1 MPCLLGS
8 FAIQW
13 IVLDKIKQTLIEG
26 LTSKLKIHHSVY
38 RLPCTSEFLEELI
51 SNTLSEA
58 GYINDWQPNRSHSIS
73 VDMSLESGESFSVKS
88 GVYANNT
95 LTFSGSRLGKY
106 QTLDA
111 MISSVV
117 DNSADYYVCLAKSD
131 QDWSSV
137 PAKNEKKVY
146 YLFIFDSK
154 TLIYDSGVWNKV
166 ETKSGGYNYVMES
179 IGLSARINTSMSS
192 QLWTSVNESLIG
204 APTKLEIN
212 V

>member
-1 MPCLLGS
+1 M
-8 FAIQW
+8 
-13 IVLDKIKQTLIEG
+13 LDNIKQILIEG

-51 SNTLSEA
+51 ANTFTENGL
-58 GYINDWQPNRSHSIS
+58 INDWQPNRSHSIS
-73 VDMSLESGESFSVKS
+73 VDMSLESGESFSIKS

-117 DNSADYYVCLAKSD
+117 DNSAKYYVCLAKAD

-137 PAKNEKKVY
+137 PAENEVKTY
-146 YLFIFDSK
+146 YLFIFDAQ

-166 ETKSGGYNYVMES
+166 QTKSGGYNYVMES
-179 IGLSARINTSMSS
+179 IGMSARINTSMSS

-204 APTKLEIN
+204 APTKLEIL
-212 V
+212 

>member
-1 MPCLLGS
+1 
-8 FAIQW
+8 
-13 IVLDKIKQTLIEG
+13 VLDNIKQILIEG

-51 SNTLSEA
+51 ANTFTENGL
-58 GYINDWQPNRSHSIS
+58 INDWQPNRSHSIS

-117 DNSADYYVCLAKSD
+117 DNSADYYVCLAKCD
-131 QDWSSV
+131 QDWSPV
-137 PAKNEKKVY
+137 PAENEKKVY

-166 ETKSGGYNYVMES
+166 QTKSGGYNYVMES
-179 IGLSARINTSMSS
+179 IGMSARINTSMSS

-204 APTKLEIN
+204 SPTKLDIQ
-212 V
+212 

>member
-1 MPCLLGS
+1 
-8 FAIQW
+8 
-13 IVLDKIKQTLIEG
+13 VLDNIKQILIEG

-51 SNTLSEA
+51 ANTFTEKGLT
-58 GYINDWQPNRSHSIS
+58 NDWQPNRSHSVS
-73 VDMSLESGESFSVKS
+73 VDMSLESGESFSIKS

-117 DNSADYYVCLAKSD
+117 DNSAKYYVCLAKSEE
-131 QDWSSV
+131 DWSSV
-137 PAKNEKKVY
+137 PAENEKKVY
-146 YLFIFDSK
+146 YLFVFDSQ

-166 ETKSGGYNYVMES
+166 QTKSGGYNYVMES
-179 IGLSARINTSMSS
+179 IGMSARINTSMSS
-192 QLWTSVNESLIG
+192 QLWTSVNESLVG
-204 APTKLEIN
+204 APMKLEIA
-212 V
+212 

>member
-1 MPCLLGS
+1 
-8 FAIQW
+8 
-13 IVLDKIKQTLIEG
+13 VLDNIKQILIEG

-51 SNTLSEA
+51 ANTFTESGL
-58 GYINDWQPNRSHSIS
+58 INDWQPNRSHSIS

-117 DNSADYYVCLAKSD
+117 DNSAKYYVCLAKAD

-137 PAKNEKKVY
+137 PAENEKKVY
-146 YLFIFDSK
+146 YLFIFDAQ
-154 TLIYDSGVWNKV
+154 TLIYDNGLWNKV
-166 ETKSGGYNYVMES
+166 QTKSGGYNYVMES
-179 IGLSARINTSMSS
+179 IGMSARINTSMSS

-204 APTKLEIN
+204 SPTKLEI

>member
-1 MPCLLGS
+1 MLNN
-8 FAIQW
+8 
-13 IVLDKIKQTLIEG
+13 IKQILIEG

-51 SNTLSEA
+51 ANTFTENGL
-58 GYINDWQPNRSHSIS
+58 INDWQPNRSHSIS

-111 MISSVV
+111 MVSSVV
-117 DNSADYYVCLAKSD
+117 DNSAKYYVCLAKSEE
-131 QDWSSV
+131 DWSSV
-137 PAKNEKKVY
+137 PAENEMKVY
-146 YLFIFDSK
+146 YLFVFDSQ

-166 ETKSGGYNYVMES
+166 QTKSGGYNYVMES

-204 APTKLEIN
+204 APTKLEIL
-212 V
+212 

>member
-1 MPCLLGS
+1 
-8 FAIQW
+8 
-13 IVLDKIKQTLIEG
+13 VLDNIKQILIEG

-38 RLPCTSEFLEELI
+38 RLSCTSEFLEELI
-51 SNTLSEA
+51 SNTLTEA

-73 VDMSLESGESFSVKS
+73 VDMSLESGESFSIKS

-117 DNSADYYVCLAKSD
+117 DNSAKYYVCLAKAEE
-131 QDWSSV
+131 DWSSV
-137 PAKNEKKVY
+137 PAENEVKTY
-146 YLFIFDSK
+146 YLFIFDSQ

-166 ETKSGGYNYVMES
+166 QTKSGGYNYVMES

-204 APTKLEIN
+204 APTKLEIF
-212 V
+212 

>member
-1 MPCLLGS
+1 
-8 FAIQW
+8 
-13 IVLDKIKQTLIEG
+13 VLDNIKQILIEG

-51 SNTLSEA
+51 ANTFTENGL
-58 GYINDWQPNRSHSIS
+58 INDWQPNRSHSIS
-73 VDMSLESGESFSVKS
+73 VDMSLESGESFSIKS

-117 DNSADYYVCLAKSD
+117 DNSAKYYVCLAKAD

-137 PAKNEKKVY
+137 PAENEKKVY
-146 YLFIFDSK
+146 YLFVFDSQ
-154 TLIYDSGVWNKV
+154 TLIYDNALWNKV
-166 ETKSGGYNYVMES
+166 QTKSGGYNYVMES
-179 IGLSARINTSMSS
+179 IGMSARINTSMSS

-204 APTKLEIN
+204 APTKLEIL
-212 V
+212 

>member
-1 MPCLLGS
+1 MLE
-8 FAIQW
+8 A
-13 IVLDKIKQTLIEG
+13 IKQTLISG
-26 LTSKLKIHHSVY
+26 LTEKLKIHHSVY

-73 VDMSLESGESFSVKS
+73 IDMSLDTGQSFSIKS

-106 QTLDA
+106 DGLDN
-111 MISSVV
+111 MIASVV
-117 DNSADYYVCLAKSD
+117 SNSADYYVCLAKSD

-137 PAKNEKKVY
+137 PSQNEKKIY
-146 YLFIFDSK
+146 YLFMFPSQ
-154 TLIYDSGVWNKV
+154 TLIYDNGLWNKV
-166 ETKSGGYNYVMES
+166 ITKSGGYNYVMES
-179 IGLSARINTSMSS
+179 IGMSARINTSMSS

-204 APTKLEIN
+204 APTKLEIL
-212 V
+212 

>member
-1 MPCLLGS
+1 MLE
-8 FAIQW
+8 Q
-13 IVLDKIKQTLIEG
+13 IKNILIPG
-26 LTSKLKIHHSVY
+26 LTEKLKIHHSVY

-51 SNTLSEA
+51 ATALTEA

-117 DNSADYYVCLAKSD
+117 DNSAKYYVCLAKAD

-137 PAKNEKKVY
+137 PAENEKKVY
-146 YLFIFDSK
+146 YLFIFDAQ
-154 TLIYDSGVWNKV
+154 TLIYDNGLWNKV
-166 ETKSGGYNYVMES
+166 QTKSGGYNYVMES
-179 IGLSARINTSMSS
+179 IGMSARINTSMSS

-204 APTKLEIN
+204 APTKLEIE
-212 V
+212 

>member
-1 MPCLLGS
+1 
-8 FAIQW
+8 
-13 IVLDKIKQTLIEG
+13 VLDNIKQILIEG

-51 SNTLSEA
+51 ANTFTENGL
-58 GYINDWQPNRSHSIS
+58 INDWQPNRSHSIS
-73 VDMSLESGESFSVKS
+73 VDMSLESGESFSIKS

-117 DNSADYYVCLAKSD
+117 DNSAKYYVCLAKAD

-137 PAKNEKKVY
+137 PAENEVKTY
-146 YLFIFDSK
+146 YLFIFDSQ
-154 TLIYDSGVWNKV
+154 TLIYNNGAWNKV
-166 ETKSGGYNYVMES
+166 QTKSGGYNYVMES

-204 APTKLEIN
+204 SPTKLEIL
-212 V
+212 

>member
-1 MPCLLGS
+1 M
-8 FAIQW
+8 
-13 IVLDKIKQTLIEG
+13 LDNIKQILIEG

-51 SNTLSEA
+51 ANTFTENGL
-58 GYINDWQPNRSHSIS
+58 INDWQPNRSHSVS
-73 VDMSLESGESFSVKS
+73 VDMSLESGESFSIKS

-117 DNSADYYVCLAKSD
+117 DNSAKYYVCLAKCD

-137 PAKNEKKVY
+137 PAENEVKTY
-146 YLFIFDSK
+146 YLFVFDSQ

-166 ETKSGGYNYVMES
+166 QTKSGGYNYVMES
-179 IGLSARINTSMSS
+179 IGMSARINTSMSS
-192 QLWTSVNESLIG
+192 QLWTSVSESLIG
-204 APTKLEIN
+204 APTKLEIL
-212 V
+212 